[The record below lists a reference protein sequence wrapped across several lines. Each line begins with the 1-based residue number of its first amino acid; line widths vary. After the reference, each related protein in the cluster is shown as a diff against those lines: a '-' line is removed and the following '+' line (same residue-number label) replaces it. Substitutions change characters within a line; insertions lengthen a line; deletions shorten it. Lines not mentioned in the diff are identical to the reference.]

1 MKKRSLLTSTLT
13 ASISTL
19 AFASP
24 PTLPPALTPSFRS
37 SSFLAL
43 HPDAPGARP
52 DGRAD
57 ALNNTGAFNAVDALG
72 DVTTSAGVHSNKH
85 VVVPHSNGPIISLS
99 GEYNYLTTN
108 DTRLLGAD
116 TQTHSMTL
124 GASVLLNGDLYL
136 GVNYS
141 YSQTDSALYPT
152 GLFTNGTS
160 NYISLVVAKSFM
172 RFLSVGV
179 AGGYGNT
186 GYDLTGPAG
195 RVTSASDMDS
205 WSISP
210 FVSAT
215 LKTGA
220 LTSSLTAMYQYE
232 TDETT
237 FRTGG
242 VEHDDTGK
250 FSLALRSTYSASE
263 RLKLQAFAKYTK
275 LLNGSSRIPGLP
287 ESRNWAQ
294 FGAKVS
300 FYVSKPLEIYAGY
313 AYDAFNKSLETHTVT
328 GGMRYSF

>member
-1 MKKRSLLTSTLT
+1 MKKRSLLASILT

-19 AFASP
+19 AFASGPTP
-24 PTLPPALTPSFRS
+24 PPVPAFKTSNVTN
-37 SSFLAL
+37 L

-72 DVTTSAGVHSNKH
+72 DVTTSAGVHSNKR
-85 VVVPHSNGPIISLS
+85 VVIPQANGPIVSLF
-99 GEYNYLTTN
+99 GEYNYLNTN

-141 YSQTDSALYPT
+141 YSQTDSALYST
-152 GLFTNGTS
+152 GAFTNGTS
-160 NYISLVVAKSFM
+160 NYISLVVAKSFL

-186 GYDLTGPAG
+186 GTDLTSPAG
-195 RVTSASDMDS
+195 RQTTASDMDA

-210 FVSAT
+210 FLSAT
-215 LKTGA
+215 FKTGA

-300 FYVSKPLEIYAGY
+300 FYPTKPVEIYAGY

-328 GGMRYSF
+328 GGLRFTF